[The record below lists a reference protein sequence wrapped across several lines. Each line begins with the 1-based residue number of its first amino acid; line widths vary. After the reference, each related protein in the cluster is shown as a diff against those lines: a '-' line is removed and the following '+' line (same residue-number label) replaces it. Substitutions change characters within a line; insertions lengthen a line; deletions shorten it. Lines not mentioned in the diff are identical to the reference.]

1 VLAQSVRLCLKWS
14 LIFAGALS
22 AAYLVA
28 GPSLIRLLT
37 DLPEVR
43 ETAMRFLPWLIV
55 SPLISVWPFLYDGV
69 YVGATRARSMRNV
82 MVFST
87 AAVFLPAWYLLQPFG
102 NHGLWLAF
110 SLFMASRGI
119 GMHVGYR
126 RKLLPSIPA

>member
-1 VLAQSVRLCLKWS
+1 
-14 LIFAGALS
+14 
-22 AAYLVA
+22 
-28 GPSLIRLLT
+28 
-37 DLPEVR
+37 VR